1 LSGVLKEGGMNST
14 EESNLIFDWAAKGPR
29 RVQWPDHVMIDD
41 ETLRD
46 GLQSPSVSDPSLE
59 TKVAILHLMESLGI
73 ETANVGLPG
82 AGPQQRE
89 AVAMLCR
96 EIDRERMRIRPN
108 CAARTMMVDIQPIA
122 EIAQATGVP
131 IEACLFIGSSPIR
144 QYAEEWSLEDILRH
158 TREAVRFAV
167 REGLEVMYVTE
178 DTVRSS
184 PDHLRILFAAAIE
197 AGAKRLCL
205 CDTCGAAVPDAV
217 WNLVSWVKSLVKEL
231 GADVGIDWHGHRD
244 RGLDMGNSLAAIEAG
259 ASRVHGTALGI
270 GERVG
275 NTPIEQLLVNLKL
288 LGVRDDNL
296 SRLPEYVDLVSQAT
310 GVPVPVNAPIVG
322 RDAFRTATGVHAA
335 AVIKA
340 QKKGNSW
347 LADRVYS
354 GVPATWL
361 ARRQEI
367 EIGPMSG
374 NSNVI
379 CYLNTHGL
387 PSTAEVVQAVMQAAK
402 HSSQVLTLEE
412 VGEVVRSTA
421 GAELEQG
428 PRGKTGARA
437 PKSRHYR
444 VLHSPIWVGSCEG
457 CRQDTCGQDHGL

>member
-1 LSGVLKEGGMNST
+1 MNSA
-14 EESNLIFDWAAKGPR
+14 EKSNLIFDWAAKGPR
-29 RVQWPDHVMIDD
+29 RGHWPDHVMIDD

-59 TKVAILHLMESLGI
+59 TKVVILHLMESLGI
-73 ETANVGLPG
+73 ETADVGLPG
-82 AGPQQRE
+82 AGVRQRE
-89 AVAMLCR
+89 AVTTLCR
-96 EIDRERMRIRPN
+96 EIDRQRMRIRPN

-144 QYAEEWSLEDILRH
+144 QYSEEWSLEDILRH
-158 TREAVRFAV
+158 TREAIRFAV
-167 REGLEVMYVTE
+167 GEGLEVMYVTE

-184 PDHLRILFAAAIE
+184 PDHLRILFTVAIE

-205 CDTCGAAVPDAV
+205 CDTCGAAVPDGV
-217 WNLVSWVKSLVKEL
+217 WNLVSWVKSLLDDL
-231 GADVGIDWHGHRD
+231 GVDVGIDWHGHRD

-288 LGVRDDNL
+288 LGMRNDDL
-296 SRLPEYVDLVSQAT
+296 SRLPEYVELVSQAT
-310 GVPVPVNAPIVG
+310 GVPVPVNTPIVG

-340 QKKGNSW
+340 HKKGDNW

-361 ARRQEI
+361 ARTQEI

-379 CYLNTHGL
+379 HYLNAHGL
-387 PSTAEVVQAVMQAAK
+387 ASTAEVVQAVMQAAK
-402 HSSQVLTLEE
+402 HSSQILTLAE
-412 VGEVVRSTA
+412 VSEIVHSMTGS
-421 GAELEQG
+421 QG
-428 PRGKTGARA
+428 QQAPR
-437 PKSRHYR
+437 
-444 VLHSPIWVGSCEG
+444 
-457 CRQDTCGQDHGL
+457 